1 MRNLLTLV
9 LASTLSLVAGGAQ
22 AQAYPERPISLIIP
36 FAAGGSTDIA
46 GRLVA
51 EKMGQSLGQ
60 PVVVQNRAGAA
71 GGIGMN
77 AVAKAAPD
85 GYTVGLSGVGTT
97 VLLHITGPKPGFTT
111 KDLVFIGNAG
121 NVELLFVAG
130 AKAPYKDLR
139 QLIAAAKAQPGK
151 IPFAHG
157 GTGSPAH
164 LTMEYLESSAGI
176 DLTPVA
182 YKGDGALIPDL
193 LGGTIDVAIVAAA
206 SAIPHIKAG
215 KLTPLAIAS
224 ARRSPALPDVPTVQE
239 QGVPGFES
247 SAFNLLAAPVGTP
260 ESVVSKL
267 NAALNDAFK
276 SKELRDRFTEMG
288 LAAGGGTPKETAEF
302 VERETAKWRKVI
314 QDAKIAV
321 E

>member
-121 NVELLFVAG
+121 NVELLFVANP
-130 AKAPYKDLR
+130 KAPYKDLR

-151 IPFAHG
+151 IAFAHG

-164 LTMEYLESSAGI
+164 LTMEYLESSTGI

-193 LGGTIDVAIVAAA
+193 LGGTVEVAIVAAA
-206 SAIPHIKAG
+206 SAIPQVKAG

-247 SAFNLLAAPVGTP
+247 SAFNLLAAPAGTP
-260 ESVVSKL
+260 DAVVSKL

-276 SKELRDRFTEMG
+276 SKELRERFTEMG

-314 QDAKIAV
+314 QDAKLAV